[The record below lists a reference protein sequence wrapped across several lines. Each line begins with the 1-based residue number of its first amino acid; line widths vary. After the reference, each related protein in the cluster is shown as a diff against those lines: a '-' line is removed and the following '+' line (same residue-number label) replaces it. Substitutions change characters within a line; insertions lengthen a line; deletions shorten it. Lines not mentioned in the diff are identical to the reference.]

1 MFDLKGFR
9 KDKKIT
15 QAGLDEILQ
24 CGQAYISQIE
34 TFKRPMPPEYLD
46 ILKEKFGDIS
56 GYYIEDVPK
65 KKKEKKVE
73 LATTNMNS
81 IPIEFVQALLEERK
95 LHDTKELE
103 LIQQNRDLI
112 DIVKNTL
119 LNIERKISPCAP
131 EVGDAGCA
139 TASGMDVKR

>member
-1 MFDLKGFR
+1 
-9 KDKKIT
+9 
-15 QAGLDEILQ
+15 
-24 CGQAYISQIE
+24 
-34 TFKRPMPPEYLD
+34 MPPEYLD